1 MYASRPNGAYL
12 RRRGIRCTIP
22 GKADPARTR
31 RRRGSGGGR
40 PPKFDPVD
48 HRSAPPSSA
57 APTPS
62 RGTVHSHEMR
72 QLAVRYEATVLVAAV
87 NEWL

>member
-48 HRSAPPSSA
+48 HRECPAVEC
-57 APTPS
+57 
-62 RGTVHSHEMR
+62 GTNPLERHGP
-72 QLAVRYEATVLVAAV
+72 
-87 NEWL
+87 